1 MALSDTIKTL
11 GDNIISLVK
20 TRANKDLSNLSSLGE
35 SKLGGGS
42 GGLELCDIGMALY
55 VNEAAGKRRRLNGS
69 IVDINDNTRPWLNRL
84 TEIATQNPDLLTTE
98 ENWQSEATL
107 NVDGCVYKYV
117 MNYNANNTAVTSV
130 RLPKYPDY
138 IEVTSNN
145 IPVAGNGL
153 TLGVTGKLNNTT
165 TIGNAG
171 LGAYVGNGDLRGWE
185 DLYGKTV
192 GSGATTASVLT
203 NGVGLVTDASKSGI
217 QTSGGIV
224 KLKLYYFIQIAT
236 GQETKNNIT
245 NDIQLN
251 NPFSFGVNQ
260 YFKGEMDNLSWLKST
275 GDYKPKGGYPSF
287 YNWILT
293 NANANK
299 AGFKL
304 STASGITD
312 YDFVVNT
319 TNETFRLPLK
329 NGQEGV
335 FASGVKGNG
344 KSLGFTTGSKNFG
357 LMETYN
363 QAVNNVFANR
373 GAFNVNVGKFTPTSW
388 DGENDQALGL
398 TTDPTKSGIIVD
410 ITVPSGWNL
419 YYYVGET
426 VQNANLI
433 DAGRI
438 AEELGNK
445 QDVLE
450 YKMVDSYISGTS
462 GYNVWKTPLGYY
474 CEQWG
479 RNRNNTTAVSVTIS
493 FLKKFANTDY
503 SVLVGRENQTSNNVT
518 NSQFSA
524 NSKTQASF
532 LLQSGYNGGN
542 AVNICDV
549 VWRASGYL
557 ATGEY

>member
-69 IVDINDNTRPWLNRL
+69 IVDINDNTRPWLNKL
-84 TEIATQNPDLLTTE
+84 TEIVTAYPSLLTTE
-98 ENWQSEATL
+98 ETWQSEKTL
-107 NVDGCVYKYV
+107 SKLGQCGKFVF
-117 MNYNANNTAVTSV
+117 NYNSANTSVVSV
-130 RLPKYPDY
+130 RLPA
-138 IEVTSNN
+138 VVN
-145 IPVAGNGL
+145 INGL
-153 TLGVTGKLNNTT
+153 ADMAKCGLIKDESLPN
-165 TIGNAG
+165 IAG
-171 LGAYVGNGDLRGWE
+171 SIRVWTAH
-185 DLYGKTV
+185 TS
-192 GSGATTASVLT
+192 SGAFAGTNNDFIGRAGGNVRDTGVATFNASRSSSAYQDNAPVQQE
-203 NGVGLVTDASKSGI
+203 AI
-217 QTSGGIV
+217 Q
-224 KLKLYYFIQIAT
+224 YPYFIQIAT
-236 GQETKNNIT
+236 GQETENNIT

-251 NPFSFGVNQ
+251 NPFSFGVSQ

-287 YNWILT
+287 YNWVLT

-335 FASGVKGNG
+335 FANGVKGNG

-410 ITVPSGWNL
+410 KAVPSGWNL